1 MEKINAKVGETFQ
14 LVGYELIRFAEKDGG
29 VCVVFKDVAFTSDYG
44 EDNNLSKSKI
54 LRRMQEEILPELEKL
69 IGAENILEFETDL
82 ISVDGSRKHG
92 KRRSKISLP
101 TLDFYRENRAIF
113 AGHKVD
119 KWWWLATPWET
130 SEYTEDY
137 WVACVSPRGYISNG
151 NCNYDYGG
159 VRPFLI
165 FSPSIFVS

>member
-1 MEKINAKVGETFQ
+1 MEKINAKVGETFK
-14 LVGYELIRFAEKDGG
+14 VGGYELIRFAEKDGG

-44 EDNNLSKSKI
+44 KNNNLSASKI

-92 KRRSKISLP
+92 KMRSKISLP
-101 TLDFYRENRAIF
+101 TFDFYRKNRAIF
-113 AGHKVD
+113 ARHKVD
-119 KWWWLATPWET
+119 TWWWLATPWET
-130 SEYTEDY
+130 SEYTDDY
-137 WVACVSPRGYISNG
+137 WAGCVSPRGGIDDDDGIYG
-151 NCNYDYGG
+151 NRG